1 MGGTCYLISKTLN
14 RYNLRLFARN
24 EISSHCNRRAKL
36 QAWLRLHTRR
46 SRLPRV
52 MSRAGVG
59 LSLVEGA
66 RGELIVERV
75 NPGGPAALEGSI
87 RPGDQIVGVN
97 GVPAI
102 GMKIKDVAPH
112 ITGPPL
118 TLVEIIVLRQGFQ
131 IPVRIQRGSTVPPP
145 AAQTQRPPTA
155 GSQYK
160 GSQRLGGESAAGR
173 DPRALAAEAAMKRQV
188 RCIPVLTC
196 SC

>member
-1 MGGTCYLISKTLN
+1 
-14 RYNLRLFARN
+14 
-24 EISSHCNRRAKL
+24 
-36 QAWLRLHTRR
+36 
-46 SRLPRV
+46 

-188 RCIPVLTC
+188 CARCEKAAETDWLGLYRNEGVSTSWSFLIERQAWRRATPVA
-196 SC
+196 